1 MQTSNTQHI
10 WSPRAGTAA
19 NPFSNTFRRH
29 TAEQT
34 LFLRRFQELLEK
46 RQHYTER
53 LVPADWRRRLI
64 DKALYSTYID
74 CLNLKV
80 GDEARDILR
89 PVTES
94 SRE

>member
-1 MQTSNTQHI
+1 MQTSNTQNI
-10 WSPRAGTAA
+10 WNPRAGTAA
-19 NPFSNTFRRH
+19 NPFSSNFRRY
-29 TAEQT
+29 TAEQS
-34 LFLRRFQELLEK
+34 LFLRRFQELLDK
-46 RQHYTER
+46 RQHYVER

-80 GDEARDILR
+80 GAEAREILR
-89 PVTES
+89 PMPES